1 MLQARG
7 SGLPEAEKPDGQR
20 VQMLTNQNNKLSAQL
35 EVQRKEIATLEAKVA
50 QMESKQI
57 DYEQTLSCVDRLWT
71 QLNDDILF
79 LARRSALDKDNND
92 KPSASGQEH
101 HTSNGRASGQGMEGV
116 SDPFLLRLV
125 HDDSAAAKVVA
136 AKVKELTEDATEVET
151 ALLRR
156 SETTKECLAHLL
168 DLQRQQEQR
177 IAELAGTLGSN
188 AGPAVQEEV
197 IVEQCGNPCGMA
209 SYNYS
214 LLPLS
219 CTRPA

>member
-7 SGLPEAEKPDGQR
+7 SGLPDAEKPDGQR
-20 VQMLTNQNNKLSAQL
+20 IQMLTNQNNKLSAQL
-35 EVQRKEIATLEAKVA
+35 EVQRKEIATLEAKVS
-50 QMESKQI
+50 QMENKQL

-79 LARRSALDKDNND
+79 LARRSALEEENND
-92 KPSASGQEH
+92 KPSTSGQEH
-101 HTSNGRASGQGMEGV
+101 HTSNGQQGVEGV

-125 HDDSAAAKVVA
+125 HNDCAAAKVVA

-156 SETTKECLAHLL
+156 SETTKACLAHLL

-177 IAELAGTLGSN
+177 IAELAGQLGSN

-197 IVEQCGNPCGMA
+197 LLEQLDMF
-209 SYNYS
+209 
-214 LLPLS
+214 
-219 CTRPA
+219 